1 MESLSHIGIWISE
14 NEALLSGIAAMIV
27 VAGVV
32 FSPVG
37 IGIRRLIGQ
46 SDDVHRAPS
55 PPGRPTED
63 SYAPAQRR
71 AESFDDTAPT
81 DRPSIAVLPFT
92 NMSDDSEQE
101 FLADGMTEDIITG
114 LAATRHLYVVARNS
128 TFAYKGRSPD
138 IREVGRDLG
147 ARYVLEGSVRRVG
160 QKMRTT
166 VQLIETSTGNHLW
179 AEKYDRLYADMFD
192 VQDEVVSDIAGA
204 LSLQITQAEVSRS
217 RGELPA
223 NLGAW
228 ELVQQAMHMQFHES
242 PLLAN
247 SRDALDLLKRAVE
260 LDPRYALARAAYAWL
275 LVSSAINGGAEDQL
289 STFAEGRA
297 QLAAALELD
306 TSDPQTQYYIGA
318 ANVYIGRFAAAVR
331 FLEKSLASNPHQPN
345 AVVHLALARGYLQD
359 FARSYIGFDQAE
371 RMASSQG
378 ETKIYAWYRGIVLGL
393 EGRYEEAI
401 PILEHV
407 LEIMPRYGTPRV
419 TLAIAYEMTG
429 HPGKAK
435 AAVERAY
442 ELDPGL
448 NVDGIAMVVAA
459 HPDPTKGQEREAIL
473 RKYWPD
479 A

>member
-1 MESLSHIGIWISE
+1 MESLSHIGAWISE

-37 IGIRRLIGQ
+37 LGIRRLIGQ
-46 SDDVHRAPS
+46 SDDIRRAPS
-55 PPGRPTED
+55 PPEGPAEDGYLPTQ
-63 SYAPAQRR
+63 PR
-71 AESFDDTAPT
+71 AESSEGTAPT

-92 NMSDDSEQE
+92 NMSDDTEQE

-147 ARYVLEGSVRRVG
+147 VRYVLEGSVRRVG

-166 VQLIETSTGNHLW
+166 VQLIEASTGNHLW
-179 AEKYDRLYADMFD
+179 AQKYDRLYADMFD

-217 RGELPA
+217 RRQLPA

-242 PLLAN
+242 PCLAS
-247 SRDALDLLKRAVE
+247 SRDVLDILERAVE
-260 LDPRYALARAAYAWL
+260 LDPRYAHARAAYAWL
-275 LVSSAINGGAEDQL
+275 LVSSVINGWAEDHL
-289 STFAEGRA
+289 STFAAGRA
-297 QLAAALELD
+297 QLDAALELD
-306 TSDPQTQYYIGA
+306 NSDPQTQYYIGA
-318 ANVYIGRFAAAVR
+318 ANLYIGRFDVAVQ
-331 FLEKSLASNPHQPN
+331 FLKNSLASNPHQPN
-345 AVVHLALARGYLQD
+345 AVAHLALARGYLED

-371 RMASSQG
+371 RMASNQG
-378 ETKIYAWYRGIVLGL
+378 ETTIYYWYRGIVLGL

-401 PILEHV
+401 PILEHI
-407 LEIMPRYGTPRV
+407 LEILPRYATPRV

-429 HPGKAK
+429 HPDKAK
-435 AAVERAY
+435 AAVERACQ
-442 ELDPGL
+442 LDPGL
-448 NVDGIAMVVAA
+448 NVDGIAMLIAA
-459 HPDPTKGQEREAIL
+459 HPDPTKGREREAIL
-473 RKYWPD
+473 RKYWPN

>member
-1 MESLSHIGIWISE
+1 
-14 NEALLSGIAAMIV
+14 
-27 VAGVV
+27 
-32 FSPVG
+32 
-37 IGIRRLIGQ
+37 
-46 SDDVHRAPS
+46 
-55 PPGRPTED
+55 
-63 SYAPAQRR
+63 
-71 AESFDDTAPT
+71 
-81 DRPSIAVLPFT
+81 
-92 NMSDDSEQE
+92 MSDDTEQE

-147 ARYVLEGSVRRVG
+147 VRYVLEGSVRRVG

-166 VQLIETSTGNHLW
+166 VQLIEASTGNHLW
-179 AEKYDRLYADMFD
+179 ADKYDRLYADMFD

-204 LSLQITQAEVSRS
+204 LSLRITQAEVSRS
-217 RGELPA
+217 RGELPT

-242 PLLAN
+242 PLLAT
-247 SRDALDLLKRAVE
+247 SRDVLDLLKRAVE

-275 LVSSAINGGAEDQL
+275 LVSSAINGWAEDHL

-297 QLAAALELD
+297 QLDAALELD
-306 TSDPQTQYYIGA
+306 TSDPQTQYYVGA

-345 AVVHLALARGYLQD
+345 AVVHLALARGYLED

-371 RMASSQG
+371 RMASNQG

-401 PILEHV
+401 PILEHI
-407 LEIMPRYGTPRV
+407 LEVMPRYGVPRV

-429 HPGKAK
+429 RPGKAK
-435 AAVERAY
+435 AAVERAC

-448 NVDGIAMVVAA
+448 NVDGIAMNIAA
-459 HPDPTKGQEREAIL
+459 HPDPTKGHEREAIL
-473 RKYWPD
+473 RKYWPG